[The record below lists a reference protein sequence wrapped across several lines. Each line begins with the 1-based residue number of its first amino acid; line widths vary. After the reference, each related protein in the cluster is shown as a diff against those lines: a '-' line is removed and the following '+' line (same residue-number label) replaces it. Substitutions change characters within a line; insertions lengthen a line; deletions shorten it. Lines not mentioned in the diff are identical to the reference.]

1 MLPYVVPQGSFS
13 HPLNKNKNNQSYMG
27 ISLSLYVFTKIYH
40 YVLSAFY
47 QSYALEFLCYKFLC
61 SKHLLLFLSCVFPFL
76 SFATTLTFLSCIF
89 FYSNVFHSLVP
100 NRPSLTSRCSKVSTG
115 KNNLP
120 NSPTL
125 CIPIPSDCPMLI
137 TTEANATINGMFEW
151 S

>member
-47 QSYALEFLCYKFLC
+47 QSYALKFLCYKFLC
-61 SKHLLLFLSCVFPFL
+61 SKHLLLFLSCVFL
-76 SFATTLTFLSCIF
+76 
-89 FYSNVFHSLVP
+89 SLVLP
-100 NRPSLTSRCSKVSTG
+100 LHSPSFPAFFS
-115 KNNLP
+115 
-120 NSPTL
+120 
-125 CIPIPSDCPMLI
+125 IPMFSIPSFQTGLPSRADARRSPLAK
-137 TTEANATINGMFEW
+137 TTYQTVRHSASLYRRTVLC